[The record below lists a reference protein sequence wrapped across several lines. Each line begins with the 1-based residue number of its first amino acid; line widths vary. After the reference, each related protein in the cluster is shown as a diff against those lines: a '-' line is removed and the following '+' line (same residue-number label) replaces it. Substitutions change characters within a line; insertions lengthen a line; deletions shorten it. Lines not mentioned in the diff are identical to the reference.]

1 MSMFVAV
8 IFAVL
13 LFSVLIFVHELG
25 HFMTAKLFGVQ
36 VNEFSMFMGPAIAKW
51 KKGETLYTIRCIPFG
66 GYCAME
72 GEDDDTDNPRSFQKA
87 TWWKRIII
95 LAAGSFMNLLIGI
108 LIVAVVLFTQPRYT
122 TTEIVHVEQWSTLA
136 QENGLKA
143 GDTILSFN
151 GEDIVIYEDF
161 KLATML
167 LPDGEY
173 EMKVLRDGS
182 EITLPNVPMTLQPV
196 DDGNG
201 GTVML
206 YGISF
211 GVADTTAGSVPE
223 RILPTAWNYVD
234 SVIIS
239 LKMLLNGQ
247 AKVQDMTGAV
257 GLVHIMAESAERAET
272 VSYAVINLLGLGGF
286 IAINLA
292 VMNLLPIPA
301 LDGGRIVGL
310 LLTVSIEKIIR
321 KKLDPKYE
329 GYVHGVGMILLL
341 LLMAVITFKDIFMIF
356 KG

>member
-1 MSMFVAV
+1 MKIIYILAA
-8 IFAVL
+8 I
-13 LFSVLIFVHELG
+13 LIFGFLIAIHELG
-25 HFMTAKLFGVQ
+25 HFVAAKLCGVR
-36 VNEFSMFMGPAIAKW
+36 VNEFSIGMGPEIFSRV
-51 KKGETLYTIRCIPFG
+51 KGETQYSLRLLPLG
-66 GYCAME
+66 GFCAME
-72 GEDDDTDNPRSFQKA
+72 GEDNDTDNPRSFQKA

-292 VMNLLPIPA
+292 VMDLLPIPA

>member
-25 HFMTAKLFGVQ
+25 HFVTAKLFGVQ

-151 GEDIVIYEDF
+151 GEDIAIYEDF

>member
-1 MSMFVAV
+1 
-8 IFAVL
+8 
-13 LFSVLIFVHELG
+13 
-25 HFMTAKLFGVQ
+25 
-36 VNEFSMFMGPAIAKW
+36 
-51 KKGETLYTIRCIPFG
+51 
-66 GYCAME
+66 
-72 GEDDDTDNPRSFQKA
+72 
-87 TWWKRIII
+87 
-95 LAAGSFMNLLIGI
+95 MNLLIGV

>member
-87 TWWKRIII
+87 AWWKRIII

-122 TTEIVHVEQWSTLA
+122 TTEIVPVEQWSTLA

-201 GTVML
+201 GTVMS
-206 YGISF
+206 YGISL

-239 LKMLLNGQ
+239 LKMLVNGQ